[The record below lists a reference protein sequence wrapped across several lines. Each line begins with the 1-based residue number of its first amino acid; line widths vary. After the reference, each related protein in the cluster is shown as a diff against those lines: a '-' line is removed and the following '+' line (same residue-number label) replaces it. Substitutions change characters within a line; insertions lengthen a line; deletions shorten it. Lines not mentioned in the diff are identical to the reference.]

1 MQRKCAYCRKPLEEG
16 QEVKMTI
23 LIIQG
28 SQLQPV
34 ERNYCSKQCGQY
46 DQMANEAERKNPPK
60 RARTSGD
67 TAKSHRKLHQP
78 MNTQWALSMARAF

>member
-1 MQRKCAYCRKPLEEG
+1 MISHVNRHANRQFVLVAAAQLFAGSAICWRRKGIQMLKKCAYCRETIEEG
-16 QEVKMTI
+16 KEVKMTI

-46 DQMANEAERKNPPK
+46 DQMANEA
-60 RARTSGD
+60 
-67 TAKSHRKLHQP
+67 
-78 MNTQWALSMARAF
+78 

>member
-1 MQRKCAYCRKPLEEG
+1 MQKKCAYCRKPLEEG

-34 ERNYCSKQCGQY
+34 ERNYCSRQCGQY
-46 DQMANEAERKNPPK
+46 DQMANEA
-60 RARTSGD
+60 
-67 TAKSHRKLHQP
+67 
-78 MNTQWALSMARAF
+78 